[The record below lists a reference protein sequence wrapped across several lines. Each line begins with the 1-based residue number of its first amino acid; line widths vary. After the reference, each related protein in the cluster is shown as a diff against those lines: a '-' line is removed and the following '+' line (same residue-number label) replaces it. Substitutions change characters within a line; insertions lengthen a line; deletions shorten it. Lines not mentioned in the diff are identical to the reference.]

1 MSPVDKSTGRV
12 LKYLVLEVSMNEPT
26 EEEIAEYED
35 HLWHD
40 DRGLN
45 PDCRHCNPALNRS
58 QEALQAALQAWDR
71 ACKEG

>member
-1 MSPVDKSTGRV
+1 
-12 LKYLVLEVSMNEPT
+12 MNEPT